1 MNIKIDNSRA
11 IPLSKE
17 FAFLVMGKRSNMIG
31 TFFVF
36 HVNMRPGKYS
46 TTKDLKQLKC
56 KLNTISSGCSFSA
69 LKEII

>member
-1 MNIKIDNSRA
+1 MNIKIENSRA

-46 TTKDLKQLKC
+46 TK
-56 KLNTISSGCSFSA
+56 NTID
-69 LKEII
+69 LLHIVK